1 MQQFV
6 EKQQQQQQQTQ
17 RSQQSGGQVSRAE
30 AGDRR
35 RRRRSRIYVAAPLL
49 ADEVEKGPG
58 SPRLVSLSM
67 DGGCSNPCPPPC
79 CIPALIVRSIALLDK
94 MPDLGLGAAP
104 LASLDSLSG
113 SPERSFKATSLAR
126 PPRQPTTRSTGGWSL
141 AWATAARRQRSAA
154 QRMNRSI
161 ILEAGRSDGHHIEP
175 RTCRLPPLGRIW
187 DGAACSS
194 SSTGELHRTASIML
208 LLFLLLL

>member
-1 MQQFV
+1 V
-6 EKQQQQQQQTQ
+6 EKQQQQQTQ
-17 RSQQSGGQVSRAE
+17 RSQRSGGQVSRAE

-113 SPERSFKATSLAR
+113 SPERSFKATS
-126 PPRQPTTRSTGGWSL
+126 RSP
-141 AWATAARRQRSAA
+141 ATAANHQVNGRVESCLGHGRPEAA
-154 QRMNRSI
+154 QHMNRSI

-175 RTCRLPPLGRIW
+175 RTCRPPPLGRIW

-208 LLFLLLL
+208 LLFLLLLQL

>member
-1 MQQFV
+1 MP
-6 EKQQQQQQQTQ
+6 T
-17 RSQQSGGQVSRAE
+17 
-30 AGDRR
+30 
-35 RRRRSRIYVAAPLL
+35 
-49 ADEVEKGPG
+49 
-58 SPRLVSLSM
+58 
-67 DGGCSNPCPPPC
+67 PC

-113 SPERSFKATSLAR
+113 SPERSFKATS
-126 PPRQPTTRSTGGWSL
+126 RSP
-141 AWATAARRQRSAA
+141 ATAANHQVNGRVESCLGHGRPEAA
-154 QRMNRSI
+154 QHMNRSI

-175 RTCRLPPLGRIW
+175 RTCRPPPLGRIW

-208 LLFLLLL
+208 LLFLLLLQL